1 MIKFFKN
8 LFNLN
13 KIVKE
18 IEAQKIEITL
28 LKNKIKQVEELA
40 NKAQD
45 SADKLSKEL
54 VRLTDLE
61 NKFNEI
67 TIQ

>member
-13 KIVKE
+13 KIVLE
-18 IEAQKIEITL
+18 QQQTIIE
-28 LKNKIKQVEELA
+28 LKKLNNELKQ
-40 NKAQD
+40 
-45 SADKLSKEL
+45 L
-54 VRLTDLE
+54 VD
-61 NKFNEI
+61 KFNQI

>member
-13 KIVKE
+13 KIVLE
-18 IEAQKIEITL
+18 QQQTIIE
-28 LKNKIKQVEELA
+28 LK
-40 NKAQD
+40 
-45 SADKLSKEL
+45 KLNKEL
-54 VRLTDLE
+54 KQLID
-61 NKFNEI
+61 KFNQI

>member
-13 KIVKE
+13 KIVKQQE
-18 IEAQKIEITL
+18 ETIIE
-28 LKNKIKQVEELA
+28 LKKLNNELKQLI
-40 NKAQD
+40 D
-45 SADKLSKEL
+45 
-54 VRLTDLE
+54 
-61 NKFNEI
+61 KFNQI

>member
-13 KIVKE
+13 KIVKQQE
-18 IEAQKIEITL
+18 ETIIE
-28 LKNKIKQVEELA
+28 LKKLNNELKQLI
-40 NKAQD
+40 
-45 SADKLSKEL
+45 
-54 VRLTDLE
+54 
-61 NKFNEI
+61 NKFNQI

>member
-13 KIVKE
+13 KIVKQQE
-18 IEAQKIEITL
+18 ILIKELSELKLLVQKQETSL
-28 LKNKIKQVEELA
+28 NKIK
-40 NKAQD
+40 
-45 SADKLSKEL
+45 LSIEKNL
-54 VRLTDLE
+54 VNITKLE

-67 TIQ
+67 TTK

>member
-13 KIVKE
+13 KIVLE
-18 IEAQKIEITL
+18 QQQTIIELKKLNTELEQLIE
-28 LKNKIKQVEELA
+28 
-40 NKAQD
+40 
-45 SADKLSKEL
+45 
-54 VRLTDLE
+54 R
-61 NKFNEI
+61 FNQI

>member
-13 KIVKE
+13 KIVLE
-18 IEAQKIEITL
+18 QEQTIIE
-28 LKNKIKQVEELA
+28 LKKLNNELKQLI
-40 NKAQD
+40 D
-45 SADKLSKEL
+45 
-54 VRLTDLE
+54 
-61 NKFNEI
+61 KFNQI

>member
-13 KIVKE
+13 KIVKQQELIIKE
-18 IEAQKIEITL
+18 IEALKIEIRL
-28 LKNKIKQVEELA
+28 LQ
-40 NKAQD
+40 
-45 SADKLSKEL
+45 
-54 VRLTDLE
+54 
-61 NKFNEI
+61 NKFNQI

>member
-13 KIVKE
+13 KIVLE
-18 IEAQKIEITL
+18 QQQTIIE
-28 LKNKIKQVEELA
+28 LKKLNNELKQLI
-40 NKAQD
+40 D
-45 SADKLSKEL
+45 
-54 VRLTDLE
+54 
-61 NKFNEI
+61 KFNQI

>member
-13 KIVKE
+13 KIVLE
-18 IEAQKIEITL
+18 QQQTIIEL
-28 LKNKIKQVEELA
+28 
-40 NKAQD
+40 
-45 SADKLSKEL
+45 
-54 VRLTDLE
+54 R
-61 NKFNEI
+61 KFNNELRQLIDKFNQI

>member
-13 KIVKE
+13 KIILE
-18 IEAQKIEITL
+18 QQQTIIE
-28 LKNKIKQVEELA
+28 LKKLNNELKQLI
-40 NKAQD
+40 D
-45 SADKLSKEL
+45 
-54 VRLTDLE
+54 
-61 NKFNEI
+61 KFNQI

>member
-13 KIVKE
+13 KIVKQQE
-18 IEAQKIEITL
+18 ETIIE
-28 LKNKIKQVEELA
+28 LKNFNNELR
-40 NKAQD
+40 QLID
-45 SADKLSKEL
+45 
-54 VRLTDLE
+54 
-61 NKFNEI
+61 KFNQI

>member
-13 KIVKE
+13 KIVLE
-18 IEAQKIEITL
+18 QQQTIIE
-28 LKNKIKQVEELA
+28 LKKLNNELR
-40 NKAQD
+40 QLID
-45 SADKLSKEL
+45 
-54 VRLTDLE
+54 
-61 NKFNEI
+61 KFNQI

>member
-1 MIKFFKN
+1 MKQFFKN

-18 IEAQKIEITL
+18 VEAQKIEINFL
-28 LKNKIKQVEELA
+28 RNKI
-40 NKAQD
+40 NN
-45 SADKLSKEL
+45 EL
-54 VRLTDLE
+54 VRLTNLE

-67 TIQ
+67 TTK

>member
-13 KIVKE
+13 KIVLE
-18 IEAQKIEITL
+18 QQQTIIE
-28 LKNKIKQVEELA
+28 LKKLNNELR
-40 NKAQD
+40 Q
-45 SADKLSKEL
+45 LI
-54 VRLTDLE
+54 
-61 NKFNEI
+61 NKFNQI

>member
-13 KIVKE
+13 KIILE
-18 IEAQKIEITL
+18 QQQTIIE
-28 LKNKIKQVEELA
+28 LKKLNNELR
-40 NKAQD
+40 QLID
-45 SADKLSKEL
+45 
-54 VRLTDLE
+54 
-61 NKFNEI
+61 KFNQI